1 MEEIPQHDG
10 TAEELERLL
19 ERWIT
24 EPDRSEDFTDAFV
37 SECEGVI
44 SIQNEA
50 WMIRW
55 TVG

>member
-1 MEEIPQHDG
+1 M
-10 TAEELERLL
+10 AA
-19 ERWIT
+19 
-24 EPDRSEDFTDAFV
+24 DRSEDFIDAFV